1 MPYLYL
7 IELSSFENVAL
18 LSSKKT
24 KLNKGNKFSRKNINS
39 TILSIKE
46 LEIDFLKFLNITKK
60 IFNNSFIEIH
70 SLRNQVFLSIDNNI
84 WIIGFVPEENLIIY
98 NKVFIEI

>member
-7 IELSSFENVAL
+7 IELSSLENVAL

-46 LEIDFLKFLNITKK
+46 LKIDFLKFLNITKK
-60 IFNNSFIEIH
+60 IVTNSFIEVH
-70 SLRNQVFLSIDNNI
+70 SSRNQLFLSIDNNI